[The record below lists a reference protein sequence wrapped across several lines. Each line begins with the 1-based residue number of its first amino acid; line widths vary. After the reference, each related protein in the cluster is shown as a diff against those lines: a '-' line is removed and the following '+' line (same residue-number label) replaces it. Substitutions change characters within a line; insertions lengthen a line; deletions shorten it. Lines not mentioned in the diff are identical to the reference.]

1 MKIKIFSKGY
11 IVLIAGVLSI
21 YLNSCNFGETGLPRS
36 SGAINEMLIITDSK
50 TQWEGEFGDSLRAF
64 FTRNQVGLPQ
74 PEPVFDVINIA
85 SKDLGDLFK
94 KFHNIFIAEINPSMT
109 SARFEIQKNVWSDPQ
124 SIIKI
129 SAPDLQTFQAE
140 FNARKDTISSVM
152 NQLERKRTLILNE
165 LSFEPK
171 AAEAILNRFSI
182 SLSIPGG
189 FYVAEETSDF
199 MWLRHRITKANQDVE
214 LGIMIY
220 SADYADTVVF
230 NPRHIISWRNLITKE
245 HIPGP
250 SEGSFMKV
258 SEEFVPP
265 VFTIFPDFPSG
276 YAMEAR
282 GLWEVQNDWMGG
294 AFVSYTFVNPKTSKV
309 ITLDGYV
316 YNPNNDKKN
325 FIRHLESIFWAVGF

>member
-1 MKIKIFSKGY
+1 MKNKIFSCRY
-11 IVLIAGVLSI
+11 ILLIALGLSV
-21 YLNSCNFGETGLPRS
+21 YLNSCDFGESTLPRS
-36 SGAINEMLIITDSK
+36 SGAINELLIITDSK

-85 SKDLGDLFK
+85 SKDLGDLYK
-94 KFHNIFIAEINPSMT
+94 KFHNIFIAEINPS
-109 SARFEIQKNVWSDPQ
+109 SASAKTEIQKNVYADPQ
-124 SIIKI
+124 CIIKI
-129 SAPDLQTFQAE
+129 TAPDMNAFLAE
-140 FNARKDTISSVM
+140 FDLRKDTISKVFA
-152 NQLERKRTLILNE
+152 QLERQRTLLLDD
-165 LSFEPK
+165 LSYEIK
-171 AAEAILNRFSI
+171 VADAVRKKFSI

-189 FYVAEETSDF
+189 FYLAEEGTDF
-199 MWLRHRITKANQDVE
+199 MWLRHKVTKAKQDVE

-220 SADYADTVVF
+220 MTDYSDTVVF
-230 NPRHIISWRNLITKE
+230 NPKHIITWRNLITRE

-258 SEEFVPP
+258 SEEFIPP
-265 VFTIFPDFPSG
+265 VFTVVPDFPSG

-294 AFVSYTFVNPKTSKV
+294 PFVSYTFVNPKNNKV

-325 FIRHLESIFWAVGF
+325 FIRHLESIFWGVGF